1 MFINKCFVWC
11 HIRHL
16 NPLKLNPEKKADRN
30 MVNDLDFVDI
40 KSLER
45 SLMYFVMK
53 RTITVTIIMFMYQ
66 INNLTNPW
74 TYC

>member
-1 MFINKCFVWC
+1 MSIFLLTVHYQEVHTLNCLINQKIQRKVRSVFINKCFVWC

-16 NPLKLNPEKKADRN
+16 DPLKLNPEKKADRN

-45 SLMYFVMK
+45 
-53 RTITVTIIMFMYQ
+53 
-66 INNLTNPW
+66 
-74 TYC
+74 